1 MGWLHPLRLWLS
13 NHHREEERECG
24 VLRLRLAVQLS
35 ASPPQNTQAC
45 GPDEG
50 PSSSQSFPT
59 PSWSLPNPRAML
71 QPHSPLRAPQSDQA
85 LRRAL
90 LLASLFPFV
99 HLFLFTEF
107 FTISYC
113 EVTLNSEKR
122 YKNSMMNSY
131 ISFIHVCCYMFH
143 HSLSKLS
150 KLQFFFFF
158 VLKHLR
164 ERWRHITPYS

>member
-24 VLRLRLAVQLS
+24 VLRLRLAEQLS
-35 ASPPQNTQAC
+35 ASPPQNTKAC

-50 PSSSQSFPT
+50 PSSSQSCPT

-113 EVTLNSEKR
+113 EVTLKLEKIQEQHDELL
-122 YKNSMMNSY
+122 Y
-131 ISFIHVCCYMFH
+131 IFTHVCCYMFY
-143 HSLSKLS
+143 HSLSQLS